1 MSYTGFKRV
10 LGETS
15 LERKTRIM
23 FGASLLVLITSSFW
37 WYGRRTEELVYK
49 NTQNTGSALVPL
61 ILMQLHSVESWQGSD
76 HQKNALFAEEL
87 AKEFQNERYDQ
98 RFINLLSRN
107 PSRAPINQEELDV
120 YNEFMNKRPS
130 PSPKNELAGDGLQ
143 YRHAHEELMRDSR
156 DAERQ
161 EYNYYQPVYATKELC
176 FNCHRSQGKSGFN
189 LESRNGG
196 PFLEKGGLIG
206 VVKVILPDSE
216 TERAINWNRAILLA
230 TAIITVFFAMIA
242 AYIIVRYIIVKP
254 LRHLREVSD
263 EVSRGQFDAR
273 ADIQTGDEF
282 EDLAKAFNKMLRHLV
297 STQEDLRQSNINLD
311 LKVDELA
318 QLNMR
323 LYEMNRLKGDFMATM
338 SHELRTP
345 LNSIIGFSDVLS
357 SIKVLDDKQQRYV
370 GNIQKSGRMLLDMI
384 NDILDLAKIESGK
397 MELKLSEFT
406 IEQVLQT
413 QCDMARPLAERKN
426 IDLACTYDPD
436 LSPFYQDVVKVQQ
449 ILTNLLSNAIKF
461 TPEGGRITVAA
472 ARDDAA
478 DMLIM
483 SVTDNGVGISPE
495 DQTAIFEKFRQ
506 GAQVLAR
513 GDAMTREFSG
523 TGLGLSIVKELCK
536 LLGGEISLHS
546 ELGQGSVFTV
556 RLPWTRS
563 GAPKIELPNPSNA
576 KTVLKATA

>member
-1 MSYTGFKRV
+1 
-10 LGETS
+10 
-15 LERKTRIM
+15 M

-37 WYGRRTEELVYK
+37 WYGKRTEELVYK
-49 NTQNTGSALVPL
+49 NTQNTGRALVVP
-61 ILMQLHSVESWQGSD
+61 ILMQLHWERLEGSEKKTAD
-76 HQKNALFAEEL
+76 MFAESL
-87 AKEFQNERYDQ
+87 AKEFQNVRFDK
-98 RFINLLSRN
+98 RFINLLSKN
-107 PSRAPINQEELDV
+107 PTRSPINQEELDI
-120 YNEFMNKRPS
+120 YNEFAARKAPTHS
-130 PSPKNELAGDGLQ
+130 AQPEQEVGLQ
-143 YRHAHEELMRDSR
+143 FRSNNEDLMRDSR
-156 DAERQ
+156 DAARQ
-161 EYNYYQPVYATKELC
+161 EYNYYQPVYATAESC
-176 FNCHRSQGKSGFN
+176 FQCHRSNGISGFN
-189 LESRNGG
+189 LNNPELGG
-196 PFLEKGGLIG
+196 PVLEKGGLIG

-216 TERAINWNRAILLA
+216 TQRAINWNRAILLA

-406 IEQVLQT
+406 IEQVIQT

-436 LSPFYQDVVKVQQ
+436 LAPLYQDVVKVQQ
-449 ILTNLLSNAIKF
+449 ILNNLLSNAIKF

-472 ARDDAA
+472 ARDEESDS
-478 DMLIM
+478 LIL
-483 SVTDNGVGISPE
+483 SVTDNGVGIAPE

-506 GAQVLAR
+506 GAQVLTR

-556 RLPWTRS
+556 RLPWTRTDT
-563 GAPKIELPNPSNA
+563 PKIELPNPSNA

>member
-1 MSYTGFKRV
+1 
-10 LGETS
+10 
-15 LERKTRIM
+15 M

-37 WYGRRTEELVYK
+37 WYGRRTEDLVYK
-49 NTQNTGSALVPL
+49 NTQNTGRALVVP
-61 ILMQLHSVESWQGSD
+61 ILMKLHWKGLDPSKDNKSMAEYIDSVVKQW
-76 HQKNALFAEEL
+76 
-87 AKEFQNERYDQ
+87 QNERYDYKV
-98 RFINLLSRN
+98 INKNSNDPARQ
-107 PSRAPINQEELDV
+107 PETKEEDDL
-120 YNEFMNKRPS
+120 YNEF
-130 PSPKNELAGDGLQ
+130 LAMQPFKASAEPAPDATGLQ
-143 YRHAHEELMRDSR
+143 FQNKSDVPSRDSR
-156 DAERQ
+156 DPKQ
-161 EYNYYQPVYATKELC
+161 ELYRYYQPVFATSK
-176 FNCHRSQGKSGFN
+176 NCVDCHQNYGKSGQD
-189 LESRNGG
+189 LARNINS
-196 PFLEKGGLIG
+196 PAVLRDGGLIA
-206 VVKVILPDSE
+206 VIEVILPDSD
-216 TERAINWNRAILLA
+216 TQRAINWNRAILLA

-254 LRHLREVSD
+254 LRHLREISD

-273 ADIQTGDEF
+273 ADIHTGDEF

-357 SIKVLDDKQQRYV
+357 SIKSLDDKQQRYV

-406 IEQVLQT
+406 IEQVIQT

-426 IDLACTYDPD
+426 IDLTCAYDPD
-436 LSPFYQDVVKVQQ
+436 LAPLYQDVVKVQQ
-449 ILTNLLSNAIKF
+449 ILNNLLSNAIKF
-461 TPEGGRITVAA
+461 TPEGGRITVSA
-472 ARDDAA
+472 ARDDES
-478 DMLIM
+478 DTLIL
-483 SVTDNGVGISPE
+483 SVTDNGVGIAPE

-546 ELGQGSVFTV
+546 ELGQGSVFTI
-556 RLPWTRS
+556 RLPWTRVD
-563 GAPKIELPNPSNA
+563 APKLELPNPSNA